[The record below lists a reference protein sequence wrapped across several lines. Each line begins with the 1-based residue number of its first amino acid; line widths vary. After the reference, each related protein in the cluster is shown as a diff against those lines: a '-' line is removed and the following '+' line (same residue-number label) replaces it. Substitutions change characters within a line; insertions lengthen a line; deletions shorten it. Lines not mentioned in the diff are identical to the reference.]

1 MNSTDP
7 PGEEARPVAQ
17 TLSTEERIGG
27 GQRRLLSAW
36 IGQERISERC
46 PIDPSPHFS
55 RLPVLRQV
63 CGCGEVF
70 SSALCEVVGRLGS
83 FLVGDKLFGV

>member
-46 PIDPSPHFS
+46 PIGPRPWNG
-55 RLPVLRQV
+55 RARIW
-63 CGCGEVF
+63 
-70 SSALCEVVGRLGS
+70 LCEVVG
-83 FLVGDKLFGV
+83 

>member
-17 TLSTEERIGG
+17 TLSTEERTGG

-46 PIDPSPHFS
+46 PIGPKIRVIRYASDETIPEISRRHIRVVLSVTHLMCPS
-55 RLPVLRQV
+55 
-63 CGCGEVF
+63 
-70 SSALCEVVGRLGS
+70 
-83 FLVGDKLFGV
+83 